1 MEQEK
6 SLEEKTS
13 AVKSLE
19 ELDKIEQEI
28 NANDKGGQQQPK
40 DPDKKETDNPD
51 KKPVEPKNNDKN
63 KEPEDKGNKDK
74 NEKTVI
80 TDELRKKLNIP
91 EKFKYMEDVV
101 VWGAESEK
109 LITKAANE
117 KKEILKEKEQAVSE
131 REVYKQ
137 EIAKLK
143 EELKKANEK
152 EPTISKEEKQ
162 KMIDEFN
169 ELFVEDPIKAIT
181 KVMQKINEMKKEAQ
195 PPEQKPNENK
205 DKEKQEQE
213 ELEKMKKEF
222 HERATKEWED
232 ISKDLNDEQK
242 KELLAG
248 LNKIAQ
254 EKPYILSLY
263 DLKDIYDIR
272 KQREESKLK
281 QEEEKK
287 KKERMSQSSPQSSA
301 EVIRE
306 DKIKTINSAKSLKD
320 LDEAEKKL

>member
-6 SLEEKTS
+6 TLEEKTS
-13 AVKSLE
+13 AAKSLE

-28 NANDKGGQQQPK
+28 NDKGGQPQPK
-40 DPDKKETDNPD
+40 DPDTKETDDPDKEPEPKKDDKD
-51 KKPVEPKNNDKN
+51 KKPDD
-63 KEPEDKGNKDK
+63 KEPGDKT
-74 NEKTVI
+74 EKTVI

-91 EKFKYMEDVV
+91 DKFKYMEDVV

-143 EELKKANEK
+143 EELKKANDK

-181 KVMQKINEMKKEAQ
+181 KVMQKVNEIKKDSE
-195 PPEQKPNENK
+195 P
-205 DKEKQEQE
+205 DKEPEPKKDDKEQE
-213 ELEKMKKEF
+213 KIEKVRKEF

-232 ISKDLNDEQK
+232 ISKDLDDTQK
-242 KELLAG
+242 KELLVE

-254 EKPYILSLY
+254 EKPYIISLY

-272 KQREESKLK
+272 KQKEEIKLK

-287 KKERMSQSSPQSSA
+287 KKERASQSSPQSTA
-301 EVIRE
+301 EVVRE

-320 LDEAEKKL
+320 LDEAEKRL